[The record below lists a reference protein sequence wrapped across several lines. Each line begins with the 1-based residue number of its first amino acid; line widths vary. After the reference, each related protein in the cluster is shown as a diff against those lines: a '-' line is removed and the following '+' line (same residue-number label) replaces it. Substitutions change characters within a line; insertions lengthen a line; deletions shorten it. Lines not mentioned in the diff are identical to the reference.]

1 MLDALAER
9 GYRLGVF
16 TTATKRAAM
25 LMLATTGLDAH
36 FATVVCGDQVTEPKP
51 STDGLHLACCHLGV
65 TVDEAAY
72 VGDAGGGPSVRTCS
86 RSRSPFM
93 RPGTHRTSCW
103 PGTMLSPA
111 DRLTSSVSSPKPTRT
126 GDLIV
131 GELVQPAHDDLI
143 QPGVGA
149 AATDRSAPCPSPHH
163 DPDSDT
169 RVCPQEVST
178 RVDERLLRVKK
189 QLLADSTPCP
199 EGSTTVPR
207 TAAETWRWQPGK
219 LPPAP

>member
-72 VGDAGGGPSVRTCS
+72 VGDGEVDLQCALAAGSLAVHATWNAPDVMLAGNHAVAR
-86 RSRSPFM
+86 
-93 RPGTHRTSCW
+93 RPT
-103 PGTMLSPA
+103 
-111 DRLTSSVSSPKPTRT
+111 DV
-126 GDLIV
+126 V
-131 GELVQPAHDDLI
+131 GLVTEAH
-143 QPGVGA
+143 A
-149 AATDRSAPCPSPHH
+149 NR
-163 DPDSDT
+163 
-169 RVCPQEVST
+169 
-178 RVDERLLRVKK
+178 
-189 QLLADSTPCP
+189 
-199 EGSTTVPR
+199 
-207 TAAETWRWQPGK
+207 
-219 LPPAP
+219 